1 MELVGN
7 SATTLDK
14 EVRSAELVDAAEV
27 SEATLEDTADNLSVK
42 DVTPEDVAV
51 ASDVMLAAALDRPS
65 DAEATDDV
73 KESIA
78 GALKLS
84 TWMDLK
90 ELLPVNLLSAV
101 IVARLSV
108 PESKLSSFD
117 T

>member
-1 MELVGN
+1 MR
-7 SATTLDK
+7 A
-14 EVRSAELVDAAEV
+14 AELVDAAEV
-27 SEATLEDTADNLSVK
+27 SDATLE
-42 DVTPEDVAV
+42 VTPDKLSDNDEIPVEVAA
-51 ASDVMLAAALDRPS
+51 ASAETLAAALDQPS

-108 PESKLSSFD
+108 PESKLSIFEI
-117 T
+117 

>member
-1 MELVGN
+1 MR
-7 SATTLDK
+7 A
-14 EVRSAELVDAAEV
+14 AELVDAAEV
-27 SEATLEDTADNLSVK
+27 SDATLE
-42 DVTPEDVAV
+42 VTPDKLSDNDEIPVEVAV
-51 ASDVMLAAALDRPS
+51 ASAETLAAALDKPS

-108 PESKLSSFD
+108 PESKLSIFEI
-117 T
+117 